1 MLIDSHSHIYLED
14 FNDDLG
20 EVIQRSKDAGV
31 EKIILPNIDTGTIER
46 LLAVSKRYHEIC
58 YPLIGLHPTSVDAG
72 YKNKLGEMEA
82 WLEKE
87 KFYGIGEVG
96 IDLYWDKTW
105 QKGQE
110 DAFIYQLRVAKN
122 KNLPVVIHVRNSF
135 AEVYNILEKEQDG
148 GLKGIFH
155 CFTGNVSEA
164 KKITGLGFKLGVG
177 GVVTFKNSNL
187 REVLQQIDVC
197 HLVLETDSPYLAPV
211 PFRGKRNESAY
222 LKLVADKVAEIY
234 TLPPDEVARVTS
246 GNVKSLFGL

>member
-14 FNDDLG
+14 FDDDLD
-20 EVIQRSKDAGV
+20 EVIQRSKNAGV
-31 EKIILPNIDTGTIER
+31 GKIILPNIDTGTIKR
-46 LLAVSKRYHEIC
+46 LLAVSKMYHGIC

-72 YKNKLGEMEA
+72 YKKKLGEMEA

-87 KFYGIGEVG
+87 GFYGIGEVG
-96 IDLYWDKTW
+96 IDLYWDKSC
-105 QKGQE
+105 QKEQE
-110 DAFIYQLRVAKN
+110 DAFMYQLRIAKN

-148 GLKGIFH
+148 RLKGIFH

-164 KKITGLGFKLGVG
+164 KKIIGLGFKLGVG

-222 LKLVADKVAEIY
+222 LKLVADKVAEVY
-234 TLPPDEVARVTS
+234 SLPPGEIARVTS
-246 GNVKSLFGL
+246 GNVKSLFCL